1 MRCRPS
7 LAECARRAGPDG
19 LAMAD
24 GGDKS
29 ACRPAC
35 RGRFRSLSRLRVLL
49 SVLDN
54 MMSPGLHRN
63 KQEERMDQ
71 IALSELK
78 IANPWTAAGPGA
90 LVQVNGFIGL
100 RCTFDAQD
108 CLLVVSGN
116 PVAKIVTAA
125 DVGEAVGID
134 VSSCFE
140 LVAIDPGASMTTA
153 IGAVLFA
160 GGEYFVRA
168 LLNSEALYVCVRG
181 SNVGQVVRRQPPH
194 VVLVA
199 RLIGAR
205 ERAKPI

>member
-1 MRCRPS
+1 M
-7 LAECARRAGPDG
+7 
-19 LAMAD
+19 
-24 GGDKS
+24 
-29 ACRPAC
+29 
-35 RGRFRSLSRLRVLL
+35 
-49 SVLDN
+49 LDN

-78 IANPWTAAGPGA
+78 IANPWTAAEPGA

>member
-1 MRCRPS
+1 V
-7 LAECARRAGPDG
+7 
-19 LAMAD
+19 
-24 GGDKS
+24 
-29 ACRPAC
+29 
-35 RGRFRSLSRLRVLL
+35 VLL
-49 SVLDN
+49 SMLDN
-54 MMSPGLHRN
+54 MISPSLHLN
-63 KQEERMDQ
+63 KREERMNQ

-100 RCTFDAQD
+100 RCMFDAQD

-125 DVGEAVGID
+125 DLGEAVGID

-140 LVAIDPGASMTTA
+140 LVAIDLGAPMTTA

-168 LLNSEALYVCVRG
+168 LLNSEVLYVCVHG

-199 RLIGAR
+199 RMIGAR

>member
-1 MRCRPS
+1 M
-7 LAECARRAGPDG
+7 
-19 LAMAD
+19 
-24 GGDKS
+24 
-29 ACRPAC
+29 
-35 RGRFRSLSRLRVLL
+35 
-49 SVLDN
+49 LDN

-78 IANPWTAAGPGA
+78 IANPWTAAEPGA

-168 LLNSEALYVCVRG
+168 LLNSEALYVCVHG